1 MNQTG
6 KRLLLGVLLVLPV
19 AMYLGSLVISGA
31 VNFRTLED
39 LGKPRFTKDTDL
51 DTLKGKN
58 QVNDTLIDLSQ
69 YQVSAN
75 DFVLQRSDGPTWTL
89 DSAKGKI
96 AVVSFFFT
104 SCPTICPAMNFHLK
118 EAHDRLYG
126 FKDLVFISITVDPE
140 TDVPVVLENYK
151 DRLGVSESNKWDF
164 ITGDREAIY
173 QLANSLWLHASQD
186 DGAEGGYSHSQSAVL
201 LDWNGHIRSR
211 INDDGNIL
219 GVYDVSEAYLVDQLV
234 DDVRVLVKE
243 HRKVKMG
250 MAE

>member
-19 AMYLGSLVISGA
+19 AMYLGSLVLSGA

-39 LGKPRFTKDTDL
+39 LGNPLEEQPDTSVYL
-51 DTLKGKN
+51 NSEG
-58 QVNDTLIDLSQ
+58 
-69 YQVSAN
+69 
-75 DFVLQRSDGPTWTL
+75 FTWTL

-126 FKDLVFISITVDPE
+126 FKDLVFISITVDPQ
-140 TDVPVVLENYK
+140 TDVPMVLENYK
-151 DRLGVSESNKWDF
+151 DQLGVSVSQSNKWDF

-219 GVYDVSEAYLVDQLV
+219 GTYDVSEAYLVDQLV

>member
-39 LGKPRFTKDTDL
+39 LGDPLEEQPDTSSYF
-51 DTLKGKN
+51 N
-58 QVNDTLIDLSQ
+58 
-69 YQVSAN
+69 
-75 DFVLQRSDGPTWTL
+75 SDGSMWTM

-219 GVYDVSEAYLVDQLV
+219 GTYDVSEAYLVDQLV

>member
-39 LGKPRFTKDTDL
+39 LGDPLEEKPDTSSYF
-51 DTLKGKN
+51 N
-58 QVNDTLIDLSQ
+58 
-69 YQVSAN
+69 
-75 DFVLQRSDGPTWTL
+75 SDGSMWTL

-219 GVYDVSEAYLVDQLV
+219 GTYDVSEAYLVDQLV

>member
-39 LGKPRFTKDTDL
+39 LGDPLAEKPDTSSYF
-51 DTLKGKN
+51 N
-58 QVNDTLIDLSQ
+58 
-69 YQVSAN
+69 
-75 DFVLQRSDGPTWTL
+75 SDGSTWTL

>member
-19 AMYLGSLVISGA
+19 AMYLVSLVISGA

-39 LGKPRFTKDTDL
+39 LGDPLEEQPDTSL
-51 DTLKGKN
+51 YFN
-58 QVNDTLIDLSQ
+58 
-69 YQVSAN
+69 
-75 DFVLQRSDGPTWTL
+75 SDGSIWTL

-201 LDWNGHIRSR
+201 LDWDGHIRSR

-219 GVYDVSEAYLVDQLV
+219 GTYDVSEAYLVDQLV

>member
-39 LGKPRFTKDTDL
+39 LGDPLEEKPDTSSYF
-51 DTLKGKN
+51 N
-58 QVNDTLIDLSQ
+58 
-69 YQVSAN
+69 
-75 DFVLQRSDGPTWTL
+75 SDGSMWTL

>member
-1 MNQTG
+1 MDQTG

-19 AMYLGSLVISGA
+19 AMYLGSLAISGA
-31 VNFRTLED
+31 VNFRSLEN
-39 LGKPRFTKDTDL
+39 LGNPLADKPDTS
-51 DTLKGKN
+51 
-58 QVNDTLIDLSQ
+58 V
-69 YQVSAN
+69 YM
-75 DFVLQRSDGPTWTL
+75 RSDGQLWTL

-140 TDVPVVLENYK
+140 TDVPVVLETYK
-151 DRLGVSESNKWDF
+151 DNLGVAQSNKWDF
-164 ITGDREAIY
+164 ITGDRDAIY
-173 QLANSLWLHASQD
+173 RLANSLLLHARKD
-186 DGAEGGYSHSQSAVL
+186 DGADGGYSHSQSAVV

-211 INDDGNIL
+211 INDDGNLL
-219 GVYDVSEAYLVDQLV
+219 GAYDVSEPYLVDQLV
-234 DDVRVLVKE
+234 EDVRVLVKE

-250 MAE
+250 RAE

>member
-39 LGKPRFTKDTDL
+39 LGDPLEEKPDTSSYF
-51 DTLKGKN
+51 N
-58 QVNDTLIDLSQ
+58 
-69 YQVSAN
+69 
-75 DFVLQRSDGPTWTL
+75 SDGSMWTL

-164 ITGDREAIY
+164 ITGDREPIY
-173 QLANSLWLHASQD
+173 QLANALWLHASQD

-219 GVYDVSEAYLVDQLV
+219 GTYDVSEAYLVDQLV

-250 MAE
+250 MAK

>member
-39 LGKPRFTKDTDL
+39 LGDPLEEQPDTSSYF
-51 DTLKGKN
+51 N
-58 QVNDTLIDLSQ
+58 
-69 YQVSAN
+69 
-75 DFVLQRSDGPTWTL
+75 SDGSMWTL

-118 EAHDRLYG
+118 EAYDRLYG